1 MSRSRLRTCQ
11 REGCG
16 TNYAAWGRV
25 TALSAGCAHSG
36 ANTRSGRGEGV
47 IREWF
52 LRGAQIGLTAFVT
65 VAVFM
70 VCCAAVLGVLTLIL
84 RLIQGG
90 DGE

>member
-1 MSRSRLRTCQ
+1 M
-11 REGCG
+11 
-16 TNYAAWGRV
+16 
-25 TALSAGCAHSG
+25 
-36 ANTRSGRGEGV
+36 